1 MRPIAFLFFC
11 FTASSAI
18 AQNTI
23 ELTAQYGPPELES
36 YQVADGVTLTVTY
49 GKDRM
54 ACHLLLH
61 PRAGTS
67 TSIPSALADKLVEQL
82 APPRDRKGKA
92 QGMAQMS
99 GCAAALSER
108 YENVSIT
115 RVLNQCA
122 PADKVQSLNIQWTR
136 PECASALTPHQQTQ
150 PSPPSATSSE
160 ASVPAKE

>member
-136 PECASALTPHQQTQ
+136 PECASALTLHQQTQ
-150 PSPPSATSSE
+150 PEPPSATSSE
-160 ASVPAKE
+160 VAVPAKE

>member
-11 FTASSAI
+11 LTSSSAI

-67 TSIPSALADKLVEQL
+67 TSMPSTLVDKLVDQL
-82 APPRDRKGKA
+82 APPRDRKGKV
-92 QGMAQMS
+92 QGMAQIS
-99 GCAAALSER
+99 GCAAAITEQ

-115 RVLNQCA
+115 RALDQCA
-122 PADKVQSLNIQWTR
+122 PADKVQSLNIHWTR

-150 PSPPSATSSE
+150 PEPPSAARSEE
-160 ASVPAKE
+160 ASPAKE

>member
-11 FTASSAI
+11 LTASSAI
-18 AQNTI
+18 AQNTM

-49 GKDRM
+49 GRDRL
-54 ACHLLLH
+54 ACNLLLQ

-67 TSIPSALADKLVEQL
+67 TEIPSTLVDKLLDQL
-82 APPRDRKGKA
+82 VPPRDRKGKA
-92 QGMAQMS
+92 QGMAQQY
-99 GCAAALSER
+99 GCAAAISER

-115 RVLNQCA
+115 RVTNECA
-122 PADKVQSLNIQWTR
+122 QPDKVQSLNIHWTR

-150 PSPPSATSSE
+150 QEPPSATSSE
-160 ASVPAKE
+160 AASPAKE